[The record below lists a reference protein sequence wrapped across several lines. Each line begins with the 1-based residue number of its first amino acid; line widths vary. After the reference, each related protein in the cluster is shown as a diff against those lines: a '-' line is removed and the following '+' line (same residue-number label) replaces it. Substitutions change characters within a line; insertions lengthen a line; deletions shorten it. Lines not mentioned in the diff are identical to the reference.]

1 VRYTLVQSTN
11 HLMSVV
17 RRNGMKTIPSRL
29 VVVATMGLFVI
40 SIGTLAQDMQLKFV
54 AASIKS
60 NKPSDT
66 SFPGGGCHGVDTK
79 MDTGGGLGAVAG
91 LVFSQPALGRCSFNQ
106 IPLRDLV
113 AGAFGVEITKRYER
127 ILGGPGWID
136 SDKYRIDAV
145 APNPSA
151 VTEAQLKGMLQDMLA
166 DRFKLQIHKE
176 TRPLSGYALL
186 VSSKGPKLEVGHG
199 DDTQSGLDG
208 RPGRIIAYNMSISS
222 LAGVISLNVGQ
233 PVVDE
238 TGLTGRFNYKLV
250 WTPGQT
256 DVFFS
261 RNPPPPEVLRQLAI
275 DPNGPSI
282 FTALQEQLGLRLEAR
297 KVPTEV
303 FVIDS
308 VQKPSEN

>member
-1 VRYTLVQSTN
+1 MKNILSR
-11 HLMSVV
+11 SV
-17 RRNGMKTIPSRL
+17 I
-29 VVVATMGLFVI
+29 VALIGVFAI
-40 SIGTLAQDMQLKFV
+40 SIGGLAQDMQLKFV

-91 LVFSQPALGRCSFNQ
+91 LMFSQPALGRCGFNQ
-106 IPLRDLV
+106 SSLKDLV
-113 AGAFGVEITKRYER
+113 AIAYGVEITKRDEG
-127 ILGGPGWID
+127 ILGGPDWIG
-136 SDKYRIDAV
+136 SNKYRIDAV

-186 VSSKGPKLEVGHG
+186 VFSKGPKLEVGHG
-199 DDTQSGLDG
+199 EDTKSGLDG
-208 RPGRIIAYNMSISS
+208 RPGRIIANNMPLSS
-222 LAGVISLNVGQ
+222 LAGVISINVGQ

-250 WTPGQT
+250 RTPGQA

-261 RNPPPPEVLRQLAI
+261 RNPPPPEVLRELAI

-303 FVIDS
+303 LAIDS